1 MSGNLFFWHK
11 VITKKIA
18 EQVTKRKTN
27 KNTTS
32 WGFSELDHLDKA
44 QQTKEQ
50 WLLSN
55 ESLIRTKLWIFV
67 KYTARQVVT
76 RLSRMICFYWLRHS
90 RSIPEKVSNKLFF
103 CSKTMFLPLIWNRS
117 KRAFV
122 IWVVEVIS
130 STYQKGLLIAK
141 LTRATGD

>member
-1 MSGNLFFWHK
+1 MKYSIAEVDRILSRTLIVIWIHLISYVYMDRFNFDLCLEICFSDK

-90 RSIPEKVSNKLFF
+90 RSIPEKVSNKYFF
-103 CSKTMFLPLIWNRS
+103 VARRCFCH
-117 KRAFV
+117 
-122 IWVVEVIS
+122 
-130 STYQKGLLIAK
+130 
-141 LTRATGD
+141 